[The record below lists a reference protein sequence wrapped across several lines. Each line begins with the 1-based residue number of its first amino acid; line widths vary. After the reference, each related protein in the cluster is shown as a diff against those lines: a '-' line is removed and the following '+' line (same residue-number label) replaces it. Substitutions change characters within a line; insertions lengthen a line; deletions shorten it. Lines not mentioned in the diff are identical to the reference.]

1 MDMKEIAD
9 LKENFITQEVYSVYA
24 ACMFEPTWEKFCRKA
39 DGFLRDPEVS
49 VFGYRENDVP
59 VGVIVVRKCGTVAEI
74 CGIAVNQADRGRG
87 IGGRLI
93 RYVMEYLSP
102 DVLTAETDDDAVE
115 FYRKCGL
122 RTEAF
127 TETYDGGEC
136 RRYRCVLRK
145 G

>member
-9 LKENFITQEVYSVYA
+9 LKEGFVSRKVYSIYA
-24 ACMFEPTWEKFCRKA
+24 ACMFDPTWEKFCGKA

-59 VGVIVVRKCGTVAEI
+59 VGVIVVRKCGNVAEI
-74 CGIAVNQADRGRG
+74 CGIAVNKADRGRG
-87 IGGRLI
+87 IGGHLI

-115 FYRKCGL
+115 FYRKCGF

-127 TETYDGGEC
+127 TAAYDGGTC
-136 RRYRCVLRK
+136 RRYRCILRK